1 METDKKRKI
10 GQIIINVI
18 SAIIGAIAAAFG
30 FNL

>member
-1 METDKKRKI
+1 METNKKRKI

-18 SAIIGAIAAAFG
+18 SAVIGAIAAAFG

>member
-18 SAIIGAIAAAFG
+18 SAVIGAIAAAFG